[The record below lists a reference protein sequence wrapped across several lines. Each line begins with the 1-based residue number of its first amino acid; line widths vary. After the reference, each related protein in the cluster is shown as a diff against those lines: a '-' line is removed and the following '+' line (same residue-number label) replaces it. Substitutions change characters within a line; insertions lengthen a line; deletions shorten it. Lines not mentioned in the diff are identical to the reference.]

1 MMILICV
8 PIVYIVI
15 VSLMLTNSRKD
26 VIRIDNKIEFL
37 LHQILKN
44 QKNIQSDLTKIKIK
58 LDSVQD
64 HLKII
69 K

>member
-1 MMILICV
+1 
-8 PIVYIVI
+8 
-15 VSLMLTNSRKD
+15 MLTNSRKD